1 MNSKQVINRLDML
14 RSYSSAFSR
23 SAITDII
30 KYEDYSH
37 IGWLYSEF
45 GSKRKSVASYGEY
58 LKSLYLE
65 MANNYRC
72 EYIFKNEL
80 IGYLIKHYKK
90 TNTVTYNELKV
101 GRSIVDMAVF
111 NGESIAF
118 EIKTEYDTPRRLEKQ
133 LDDYLR
139 LFDKCYVVVPEE
151 KVFDYIQCVD
161 ESIGVMSL
169 SKSRKGM
176 TIHTDREAMVNETID
191 SDLLISCL
199 RTKEY
204 ERVVKDYYGNLP
216 EVSSYEMYDKC
227 KEMMRAIPNS
237 VLKSRFREMMKQR
250 KASLQSLSDVP
261 MELRQISLSLNL
273 LPKDVSLL
281 LNRLEKKIN

>member
-1 MNSKQVINRLDML
+1 MDVL

-37 IGWLYSEF
+37 LGWLYSEF

-65 MANNYRC
+65 MAKNYRC

-151 KVFDYIQCVD
+151 KASDYIQCID

-169 SKSRKGM
+169 SKSRKGI
-176 TIHTDREAMVNETID
+176 TIRTNREAKVNETID

-216 EVSSYEMYDKC
+216 EVSGYEMYDKC
-227 KEMMRAIPNS
+227 KEMMREIPNS
-237 VLKSRFREMMKQR
+237 VLKSMFREMMKQR

-273 LPKDVSLL
+273 LSKDVSLL

>member
-1 MNSKQVINRLDML
+1 MSSKQVLNRLDML

-30 KYEDYSH
+30 KYGDYSR
-37 IGWLYSEF
+37 IGWLYSEY
-45 GSKRKSVASYGEY
+45 GSKQKSVASYGEY

-65 MANNYRC
+65 MAKNYRC

-151 KVFDYIQCVD
+151 KASDYIQCVD
-161 ESIGVMSL
+161 ERIGVMSL
-169 SKSRKGM
+169 SKLRKGM
-176 TIHTDREAMVNETID
+176 TVHTDREAMVNETID

-237 VLKSRFREMMKQR
+237 VLKSMFRETMKQR
-250 KASLQSLSDVP
+250 KANLQSLAVVP

>member
-1 MNSKQVINRLDML
+1 LDVL

-37 IGWLYSEF
+37 LGWLYSEF

-65 MANNYRC
+65 MAKNYRC

-151 KVFDYIQCVD
+151 KASDYIQCID

-169 SKSRKGM
+169 SKSRKGI
-176 TIHTDREAMVNETID
+176 TIRTNREAKVNETID

-216 EVSSYEMYDKC
+216 EVSGYEMYDKC
-227 KEMMRAIPNS
+227 KEMMREIPNS
-237 VLKSRFREMMKQR
+237 VLKSMFREMMKQR

-273 LPKDVSLL
+273 LSKDVSLL

>member
-1 MNSKQVINRLDML
+1 MSSKQVINRLDVL

-37 IGWLYSEF
+37 LGWLYSEF

-65 MANNYRC
+65 MAKNYRC

-101 GRSIVDMAVF
+101 GGSIVDMAVF

-151 KVFDYIQCVD
+151 KGPDYIQCVD
-161 ESIGVMSL
+161 ERIGVMSL
-169 SKSRKGM
+169 SKSQKGI
-176 TIHTDREAMVNETID
+176 TIRTNREAKVNETID

-204 ERVVKDYYGNLP
+204 ECVVKDYYGNLP
-216 EVSSYEMYDKC
+216 EVSSYEMYEKC
-227 KEMMRAIPNS
+227 KEMMRTIPNS
-237 VLKSRFREMMKQR
+237 VLKSMFREMMKQR
-250 KASLQSLSDVP
+250 KASLQSLSVVP

>member
-1 MNSKQVINRLDML
+1 MSSKQVINRLDVL

-37 IGWLYSEF
+37 LGWLYSEF
-45 GSKRKSVASYGEY
+45 GSKLKSVASYGEY

-65 MANNYRC
+65 MAKNYRC

-101 GRSIVDMAVF
+101 GGSIVDMAVF

-151 KVFDYIQCVD
+151 KGPDYIQCVD
-161 ESIGVMSL
+161 ERIGVMSL
-169 SKSRKGM
+169 SKSQKGI
-176 TIHTDREAMVNETID
+176 TIRTNREAKVNETID

-204 ERVVKDYYGNLP
+204 ECVVKDYYGNLP
-216 EVSSYEMYDKC
+216 EVSSYEMYEKC
-227 KEMMRAIPNS
+227 KEMMRTIPNS
-237 VLKSRFREMMKQR
+237 VLKSMFREMMKQR
-250 KASLQSLSDVP
+250 KASLQSLSVVP